1 MDEFVR
7 YHPFLFV
14 ALIVLGIIAFQSLL
28 LNLIA
33 AVSGWKTLAA
43 RFRLQQ
49 PFSGRQWKWQSAQMR
64 YYVGYNNSL
73 VVGADQ
79 SGFFLRTMWMV
90 RAGHA
95 PLFIPW
101 NEITVGKTQTS
112 WLVGNIVT
120 LTLGRSE
127 QIPFRIRASLATRLQ
142 SAAGSSWPAS
152 SPAQIPIARP

>member
-1 MDEFVR
+1 MDELIR
-7 YHPFLFV
+7 YHPFLFA
-14 ALIVLGIIAFQSLL
+14 ALILLGIIAFQWLL

-33 AVSGWKTLAA
+33 LVSGWKTLAV

-64 YYVGYNNSL
+64 YYVGYNNCL
-73 VVGADQ
+73 IVGADQ
-79 SGFFLRTMWMV
+79 AGLFLRTMWMV
-90 RAGHA
+90 YTGHL

-101 NEITVGKTQTS
+101 NEITLSQTQTS
-112 WLVGNIVT
+112 WLMGNILV

-142 SAAGSSWPAS
+142 SSAGSPWPA
-152 SPAQIPIARP
+152 PPQAQIPLARP